1 MVTRALAIVCT
12 LACVARADSAK
23 LEQARQAI
31 DGVRYDE
38 AQRLLTAALEE
49 GANSPAA
56 LREIYQLSASTAV
69 VLGQAD
75 AGEQYYR
82 RWLALEPTATLG
94 KDISPKLR
102 GPFDAAKA
110 YIGAHGRF
118 EVTASRSAPREI
130 DVEVVS
136 DPLAMARGVRLAPGT
151 ATTPFSSTRH
161 AKLAADVLAVR
172 AVVLDEYG
180 NVLRELD
187 VPAAAPEPL
196 HAPYVL
202 DGDAAAAT
210 TEEIEHRGT
219 HRTALLAWGVPCV
232 SLLALGGFFTF
243 VGVYEHYRIQDVLSD
258 SKDYYYKDLESKRNT
273 RNAMIAL
280 GSTFGG
286 LGVLL
291 LIPTAI
297 YWKKNKTHTERVI
310 VPTATADSM
319 GAAVMGRF

>member
-1 MVTRALAIVCT
+1 MVIRALAIVCA
-12 LACVARADSAK
+12 LACAARADSAK

-38 AQRLLTAALEE
+38 AQRLLVAALEA
-49 GANSPAA
+49 GANPPAA
-56 LREIYQLSASTAV
+56 LREIYRLSASTAV

-82 RWLALEPTATLG
+82 RWLALDPTATLG

-118 EVTASRSAPREI
+118 DATATRTASREI

-136 DPLAMARGVRLAPGT
+136 DPLAMARSVRLERGET
-151 ATTPFSSTRH
+151 TTPFDTTKH
-161 AKLAADVLAVR
+161 AKLAVDVASVR
-172 AVVLDEYG
+172 AYVLDEYG

-196 HAPYVL
+196 HAPYPVEKQEP
-202 DGDAAAAT
+202 T
-210 TEEIEHRGT
+210 TKLVEHRGT
-219 HRTALLAWGVPCV
+219 HRAALIAWGIPCAAFLGTGLGFTIAALYEHGAMLNLLRDSKDHYYSEVDDRRTKRNAFTALAG
-232 SLLALGGFFTF
+232 SLGGF
-243 VGVYEHYRIQDVLSD
+243 G
-258 SKDYYYKDLESKRNT
+258 
-273 RNAMIAL
+273 A
-280 GSTFGG
+280 
-286 LGVLL
+286 LL

-297 YWKKNKTHTERVI
+297 YWAKNKSYTERVV
-310 VPTATADSM
+310 VPTGGDGTA
-319 GAAVMGRF
+319 GLAVIGRF